1 MLQFKS
7 NRQQLTRNLNI
18 MDDVR
23 IEWMKNKVYLGLGIE
38 DPLIFDDLLTRDDGQ
53 NEDEINGF
61 LNATPNE
68 NTSSLIFYTLTR
80 VEEIEVEVEIGMQV

>member
-1 MLQFKS
+1 
-7 NRQQLTRNLNI
+7 